1 MAELDPEELLEEALK
16 KTGPELFKELF
27 RLYPIA
33 EVEDY
38 YKNGAWKNEIMKTDI
53 VLLGAHREEAG
64 SPDAMPLEEVKVPN
78 LPEERKAWTPPAQG
92 QTFGTIAAGAVKLP
106 GAQSA
111 TTTTASTVP
120 GGTVAELRL
129 IALFVA
135 KWKLDPTKTKASL
148 AKMTPERR
156 RYVVTNFKT
165 DKTGVEATDQLLKY
179 IEQCEKDGNWDKAQ
193 PASGKLVGT
202 SPSPGTSPGTAP
214 GTSPA
219 AALAGK
225 VVAPKA
231 GTLTMKPAVAK
242 PAVAKPGLAK
252 PAVAKPAVAAK
263 PFTVVPT
270 VGVKRP
276 WGATDGG
283 ASKWPKT
290 SPGVRPPTLT
300 ASRPAFGAARPP
312 QVVSAKRP
320 GMPGGMPL
328 ARPQMAW
335 NGKSSGKGW

>member
-193 PASGKLVGT
+193 PASGKLV
-202 SPSPGTSPGTAP
+202 
-214 GTSPA
+214 
-219 AALAGK
+219 
-225 VVAPKA
+225 A

>member
-1 MAELDPEELLEEALK
+1 MAELDPEELLEEVFK

-38 YKNGAWKNEIMKTDI
+38 YKNGVWKNEIMKTDI
-53 VLLGAHREEAG
+53 VLFSAHREEAG
-64 SPDAMPLEEVKVPN
+64 SPDPMPLEEVKVPN
-78 LPEERKAWTPPAQG
+78 LPEEKKAWTPVS
-92 QTFGTIAAGAVKLP
+92 TLGTMGAAKIP
-106 GAQSA
+106 GIQSA
-111 TTTTASTVP
+111 TTATASSVP

-165 DKTGVEATDQLLKY
+165 DKFGVEATEQLLKY
-179 IEQCEKDGNWDKAQ
+179 IDECEKDGKWDKG
-193 PASGKLVGT
+193 PSI
-202 SPSPGTSPGTAP
+202 SPGTSPGT
-214 GTSPA
+214 SV
-219 AALAGK
+219 AGK
-225 VVAPKA
+225 VVTPKVGTIAPK
-231 GTLTMKPAVAK
+231 
-242 PAVAKPGLAK
+242 PG
-252 PAVAKPAVAAK
+252 VMTAK
-263 PFTVVPT
+263 PFTVVSPPT
-270 VGVKRP
+270 LGVKRP
-276 WGATDGG
+276 WGATATDGN
-283 ASKWPKT
+283 ASKWPKMA
-290 SPGVRPPTLT
+290 SMVRPPSVTGL
-300 ASRPAFGAARPP
+300 RPAAWGAGRPP